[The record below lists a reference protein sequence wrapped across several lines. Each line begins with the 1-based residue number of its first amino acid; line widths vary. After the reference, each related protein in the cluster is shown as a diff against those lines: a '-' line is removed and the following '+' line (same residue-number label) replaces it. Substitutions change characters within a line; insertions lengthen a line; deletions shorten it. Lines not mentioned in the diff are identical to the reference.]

1 MNMNGSRGLS
11 HPRLVL
17 AFSLVVSSICGGPLF
32 AQASAER
39 APGRGV
45 RGAKG
50 SLGWSAP
57 SPESVESFRNNFNL
71 ALDNYELVMQR
82 LRNLRGQRLVNEART
97 KMEAVTDDQL
107 AALFAKVGVP
117 DLSEMV
123 QATDNLATR
132 TPNRDRGPL
141 TAGLPGAPPILSDC
155 NNISHSSG
163 FTLGALIAFQ
173 VARTVLAAAEFACEE
188 VVVVLGEGGNGSAV
202 CIPFAIA
209 QDVAAI
215 PFELASFCAGE
226 EDSAVLQGS
235 FDRLEHIHTD
245 LEGAR
250 AAIITEINANTAQ
263 IIDNVNANTQLIVN
277 NDNSNRTQI
286 INNDNANRE
295 ILIGQ
300 LHALGCEIV
309 RLLHTPDGQR
319 TSAIEA
325 CQGQPGFPYSWNKK

>member
-1 MNMNGSRGLS
+1 MISSRGLS

-17 AFSLVVSSICGGPLF
+17 AVSLVVSSTFGGPLF
-32 AQASAER
+32 AQASADR
-39 APGRGV
+39 APARAV
-45 RGAKG
+45 RGADG
-50 SLGWSAP
+50 SHGWREP
-57 SPESVESFRNNFNL
+57 SPDSVQSFRSSFNL
-71 ALDNYELVMQR
+71 ALDSYDVVMQR
-82 LRNLRGQRLVNEART
+82 LGNARGQRLVNEARVR
-97 KMEAVTDDQL
+97 MEAVTDDQL

-123 QATDNLATR
+123 RAADNLASR

-141 TAGLPGAPPILSDC
+141 TAGLPGAPPIFSDC

-163 FTLGALIAFQ
+163 FTFGALIAFQ
-173 VARTVLAAAEFACEE
+173 VARTVLAAAEFACLET
-188 VVVVLGEGGNGSAV
+188 VVILGEGGNGSAA

-209 QDVAAI
+209 QDVVAI
-215 PFELASFCAGE
+215 PFELASFCGGE
-226 EDSAVLQGS
+226 EDSALLEGS

-245 LEGAR
+245 LESAR
-250 AAIITEINANTAQ
+250 SAIITEINANTAQ

-286 INNDNANRE
+286 INNDNANRD

>member
-1 MNMNGSRGLS
+1 
-11 HPRLVL
+11 LVL
-17 AFSLVVSSICGGPLF
+17 AISLVVIATCAGP
-32 AQASAER
+32 ASAAGRVE
-39 APGRGV
+39 ARGV
-45 RGAKG
+45 RGANG
-50 SLGWSAP
+50 SQGWTAP
-57 SPESVESFRNNFNL
+57 SPENIQAFRSDFSL
-71 ALDNYELVMQR
+71 ALDSYAVVMQR
-82 LRNLRGQRLVNEART
+82 LGNSRGQRLAGEAKVR
-97 KMEAVTDDQL
+97 MDAVTDEQL
-107 AALFAKVGVP
+107 AALFGRVGVP
-117 DLSEMV
+117 DLSEMLR
-123 QATDNLATR
+123 ATDTLVSR

-163 FTLGALIAFQ
+163 FTLGALIAFE
-173 VARTVLAAAEFACEE
+173 VARTVLAAAEFACNE

-226 EDSAVLQGS
+226 EDSAVLQGT
-235 FDRLEHIHTD
+235 FDRLEHVHTD
-245 LEGAR
+245 LESAR
-250 AAIITEINANTAQ
+250 SAIITEINANTAQ
-263 IIDNVNANTQLIVN
+263 IIDNVNSNTALIVN

-286 INNDNANRE
+286 INNDNSNRTQIINNDNANRD

-309 RLLHTPDGQR
+309 RLLNTPDGQR
-319 TSAIEA
+319 ASAIAA